1 MYCPSCSTKAIEG
14 AKFCKSCGMNLNII
28 NQALTGGSF
37 GVAADPLRD
46 REYKRARKEISE
58 GLQGAG
64 IGAALL
70 CTAGLGYYLA
80 PTQTY
85 IYLIA
90 LVLALIGLVKLFR
103 GVARILDAKVG
114 AKLMAPAMQRGTGG
128 LSSSTP
134 SQLTPGV
141 VRGSQRLPGS
151 PQRPGAPISETRPVS
166 AENDGSTPT
175 SLPAPPAGEQPPVRP
190 FTGRVNREHSTPLRR
205 PDKDDDFMSK
215 LRN

>member
-1 MYCPSCSTKAIEG
+1 MYCPSCSTKATEG

-28 NQALTGGSF
+28 SQALTGGSF
-37 GVAADPLRD
+37 GVADPLRD
-46 REYKRARKEISE
+46 REYKKARKEISE
-58 GLQGAG
+58 GIQGSG

-70 CTAGLGYYLA
+70 VAAGLGYSLA
-80 PTQTY
+80 PTQTV

-103 GVARILDAKVG
+103 SVARILDAKVG
-114 AKLMAPAMQRGTGG
+114 AKLMAPALQRSTGG

-134 SQLTPGV
+134 SPVIPGV
-141 VRGSQRLPGS
+141 GRGSQRIPGS
-151 PQRPGAPISETRPVS
+151 PQKPGIPETRPVS
-166 AENDGSTPT
+166 VENNSSTPT
-175 SLPAPPAGEQPPVRP
+175 SLPPPPISDQSPRP

>member
-1 MYCPSCSTKAIEG
+1 MFCPSCSTKATEG

-28 NQALTGGSF
+28 SQALTGGSF
-37 GVAADPLRD
+37 GVADPFKD
-46 REYKRARKEISE
+46 REYKKARKEISE

-64 IGAALL
+64 IGAALIVA
-70 CTAGLGYYLA
+70 AGLGYYLA
-80 PTQTY
+80 PTQMV

-103 GVARILDAKVG
+103 SVARILDAKVG

-128 LSSSTP
+128 LSSSTSSP
-134 SQLTPGV
+134 VTPGAG
-141 VRGSQRLPGS
+141 RGSQRLPGA
-151 PQRPGAPISETRPVS
+151 PQKPGGPIGETRPVS
-166 AENDGSTPT
+166 VENNSSTPT
-175 SLPAPPAGEQPPVRP
+175 SLPPAPINDQNPRP

>member
-1 MYCPSCSTKAIEG
+1 
-14 AKFCKSCGMNLNII
+14 MNLNII
-28 NQALTGGSF
+28 SQALTGGSF
-37 GVAADPLRD
+37 GVADPLRD

-70 CTAGLGYYLA
+70 VTAGLGYYLA
-80 PTQTY
+80 PTETY

-103 GVARILDAKVG
+103 SVARILDAKVG
-114 AKLMAPAMQRGTGG
+114 AKLMAPAMQRATGG
-128 LSSSTP
+128 LSGSTP
-134 SQLTPGV
+134 SPLTPGV
-141 VRGSQRLPGS
+141 LRGSQRLPA
-151 PQRPGAPISETRPVS
+151 QKPGGPISETRPVS
-166 AENDGSTPT
+166 VENNSSTPT
-175 SLPAPPAGEQPPVRP
+175 SLPPPPAGDQPPARP